1 MGIDG
6 AVTRFSLSGTV
17 LLCLFL
23 SQQLRRGACSIESIA
38 PIVRPRGLCAGAT

>member
-17 LLCLFL
+17 FFCLFL
-23 SQQLRRGACSIESIA
+23 LQQLRRGACGIESVA
-38 PIVRPRGLCAGAT
+38 PIVRPRGLCAGTT